1 MVTDAVKANANRTE
15 SSVIGR
21 APLVTVLLF
30 VAGALESMAQP
41 VGVRD
46 VLYEEVLV
54 IGGADQLQNT
64 AGSASLIDEEQILA
78 FDTVDINN
86 LLRRVPG
93 VYLRVE
99 DGFGL
104 RPNIGLRGATSERS
118 QKITLMEDGVL
129 IAPAPYSAPAAYYLP
144 NVNRMSSVEV
154 FKGPSAIKSGPHT
167 VGGALNLVTPGMSGE
182 RQGKLEAF
190 AGTTNFQKYRLFYGE
205 TKGQWSYWID
215 GLRFGSDGFKD
226 LDSGGDTG
234 FVRNDVNGK
243 LQWRSSA
250 DAGFNQSLQLKL
262 GYADEESD
270 EAYLGLT
277 DSDFGETPNR
287 RYLTSA
293 LDVFDSEHYQAHL
306 FHFIDLGSQWQLTT
320 RAYFNEF
327 SRDWFKFDGFIG
339 NRAPAAA
346 VVLANPDFYTR
357 EIALLRGE
365 VDSNGSERETIDVTD
380 FIRDFVSTGVDL
392 RLKRKLTVS
401 HVDHNLEFGLRYH
414 YDSVQRKQDQQGF
427 LVRDGELLADGVE
440 RPLTLSNDWET
451 DAVAAYISDNLEF
464 GHWSIDLG
472 LRYEYIDGRAENRLN
487 GVVVS
492 SEQDVLLPGI
502 GVYYQ
507 LTDAWGVLLGV
518 NKGFSPASPGAA
530 GDVDPEESINYEYG
544 VRYSATNLQAELI
557 GFFNDYENL
566 LGRCRVSDLGCVV
579 GEEFNGGG
587 VEIAGAE
594 FALNYT
600 HALGNGLTVPL
611 SVAYTYTETAFQT
624 TFTSNFSQWNP
635 GFFDGVSE
643 PVLRGDE
650 LPYTPEHQA
659 RIQLGLQ
666 GIDWGVDVAARYIS
680 EMREVPGVGSFEAG
694 ESTPSYTIVDLSA
707 DFAVRN
713 RLTLKM
719 IVENL
724 FDESVIVS
732 RRPFGARPNLSRQ
745 FKVGLTYQL

>member
-1 MVTDAVKANANRTE
+1 MK
-15 SSVIGR
+15 VISNKGGSTVALR
-21 APLVTVLLF
+21 FAFLTALLIDPLAP
-30 VAGALESMAQP
+30 GALAQP
-41 VGVRD
+41 DGVVD
-46 VLYEEVLV
+46 LLYEEVLV
-54 IGGADQLQNT
+54 IGGADQLKST

-167 VGGALNLVTPGMSGE
+167 VGGALNLVTPGISDE

-190 AGTTNFQKYRLFYGE
+190 AGTTNYQKYRLFYGE
-205 TKGQWSYWID
+205 TKGQWGYWID

-234 FVRNDVNGK
+234 FVRNDLNAKV
-243 LQWRSSA
+243 QWRTSA
-250 DAGFNQSLQLKL
+250 DARFTQSLQLKL

-277 DSDFGETPNR
+277 DSDFDATPNR
-287 RYLTSA
+287 RYLTSE
-293 LDVFDSEHYQAHL
+293 LDVFESEHYQAHL
-306 FHFIDLGSQWQLTT
+306 FHFIDFGSDWQLTT
-320 RAYFNEF
+320 RAYYNEF

-365 VDSNGSERETIDVTD
+365 ADSNGSERETIDVTD

-392 RLKRKLTVS
+392 RLKRKLS
-401 HVDHNLEFGLRYH
+401 LAQVDHKLEFGLRYH
-414 YDSVQRKQDQQGF
+414 YDTVQRKQDQQGF
-427 LVRDGELLADGVE
+427 LVRDGGLVTDGIE

-451 DAVAAYISDNLEF
+451 DAVAAYLADSLEI
-464 GHWSIDLG
+464 GRWNIDLG
-472 LRYEYIDGRAENRLN
+472 LRYEHIDGQAENRLN
-487 GVVVS
+487 DLVIS
-492 SEQDVLLPGI
+492 STQDVFLPGI
-502 GVYYQ
+502 GVFYQ
-507 LTDAWGVLLGV
+507 FTDAWGFLFGV

-530 GDVDPEESINYEYG
+530 QDVDPEESVNYEYG
-544 VRYSATNLQAELI
+544 VRYSTANLQAELI

-566 LGRCRVSDLGCVV
+566 LGRCRVSDPGCEV
-579 GEEFNGGG
+579 GEEFNGGE

-594 FALNYT
+594 FALSYT
-600 HALGNGLTVPL
+600 HSLSNGLTIPL
-611 SVAYTYTETAFQT
+611 SAAYNYTETAFQT
-624 TFTSNFSQWNP
+624 TFSSSFSQWNP

-659 RIQLGLQ
+659 RLQVGLR
-666 GIDWGVDVAARYIS
+666 GIDWGVDAAIRYIS
-680 EMREVPGVGSFEAG
+680 EMREVPGVGAFEAG
-694 ESTPSYTIVDLSA
+694 ESTKAHSIVDLSA
-707 DFAVRN
+707 DFALRN
-713 RLTLKM
+713 RLRLKM

-724 FDESVIVS
+724 FDESIIVS
-732 RRPFGARPNLSRQ
+732 RRPFGARPNLPRQ
-745 FKVGLTYQL
+745 FKLGLTYEL